1 MNPETYN
8 YNEEYLVNV
17 EFVNFIEKKLIA
29 FAEDIEGIELRPL
42 ALIASI
48 APQASN
54 IDYIF
59 RDQKQHV
66 SLSIA
71 LSADS
76 LSGDL

>member
-48 APQASN
+48 AP
-54 IDYIF
+54 
-59 RDQKQHV
+59 
-66 SLSIA
+66 
-71 LSADS
+71 
-76 LSGDL
+76 